1 MDNKPIDELIVMEEA
16 EIKNLYAV
24 QMQGVYEIPDESNR
38 TYSIAFVTESE
49 DDEKIKYVTEVS
61 QGKGSLWHYQYEINH
76 IPDSWKLLNKG
87 KLNFLNGFHKELKAK
102 ILVAIQ
108 KNKRI
113 VILPGQTRGKTY
125 LTRKLKEQGYDAIEL
140 HDAIEYRME
149 LTSQD
154 MFLSLD
160 DFVDVKEG
168 QI

>member
-1 MDNKPIDELIVMEEA
+1 MNDKPIDELSVMEEVK
-16 EIKNLYAV
+16 IKNLCDV
-24 QMQGVYEIPDESNR
+24 QLQGIYEIPDESNR
-38 TYSIAFVTESE
+38 VYSIAFVTESE
-49 DDEKIKYVTEVS
+49 DDEKIKYVTEIS

-76 IPDSWKLLNKG
+76 IPENWKLLNKG
-87 KLNFLNGFHKELKAK
+87 RLNFLNGFHKELKAK
-102 ILVAIQ
+102 VLEAIQ

-125 LTRKLKEQGYDAIEL
+125 LTRKLREHGYDAIEL
-140 HDAIEYRME
+140 HDAIECRME

-168 QI
+168 